1 MNSPNAAPSDDDAL
15 VVVIDDDPSVRA
27 ALEDLLGS
35 VSLNARVFESPHAF
49 LESDWSDRPGCIVLD
64 VRMPRM
70 SGLDFQRELTSLGI
84 HLPIIFITAHGDVP
98 MSVRAMKAGA
108 VDFLTKPF
116 RDQDLLDAIHEAIRK
131 DRARRRFAAVIDDLQ
146 QRYALLNVGERKV
159 LSYVVVGALNKQIA
173 ASLHVSEVTVKVRRA
188 SLMRKLGASSLAEL
202 VQIAAK
208 LGLSGEDAASHDGPP
223 APFR

>member
-1 MNSPNAAPSDDDAL
+1 MNSPSSAPSDAEAV
-15 VVVIDDDPSVRA
+15 VVVIDDDASVRA

-35 VSLNARVFESPHAF
+35 VSLRARVFDSPHAF
-49 LESDWSDRPGCIVLD
+49 LESDWADQVGCIVLD

-70 SGLDFQRELTSLGI
+70 SGLDFQRKLATLGI

-116 RDQDLLDAIHEAIRK
+116 RDQDLLDAIHEGIGK
-131 DRARRRFAAVIDDLQ
+131 DRARRRLAAVLDDLQ

-159 LSYVVVGALNKQIA
+159 LSLVVAGALNKQIA
-173 ASLHVSEVTVKVRRA
+173 SALGVSEVTVKVRRA
-188 SLMRKLGASSLAEL
+188 SLMRKLGATSLAEL

-208 LGLSGEDAASHDGPP
+208 LGVSAEGAAASDG
-223 APFR
+223 APTSFG